1 MNHVPMTVRNVIMEV
16 FATNTAVSA
25 SVVLVSMAQHAK
37 ISVKLR
43 HGDPNVSQGSKIFS
57 YIFGCLGRPELFGD
71 PGFQYFC
78 DYDDNNFLPP
88 CRSKLFCLPHP
99 YGCTCGPGWTGPE
112 CNRPCPEERY
122 GPGCSLECHCEEQ
135 DCNDESGICIQGG
148 CASGW
153 TGENCQIE
161 CEEGK
166 WGPECENDCGNCF
179 NGTSC
184 DRISKFVETS
194 DTAPPYPVLTYINRL
209 LYKFYGKIKL
219 APVTNVFLG
228 TLFHF
233 AVTAV
238 NSINGVSTV
247 TNPVTVGMKSRVIGR
262 LVNVLMVCVRLVLMV
277 TLAVMNVSLGDMVS
291 IVKTSVVAVSM
302 ENHVNQPME
311 HVLVV

>member
-1 MNHVPMTVRNVIMEV
+1 MINLDESC
-16 FATNTAVSA
+16 TNDCPRCYNGGICNEYSGVC
-25 SVVLVSMAQHAK
+25 
-37 ISVKLR
+37 IC
-43 HGDPNVSQGSKIFS
+43 GPGFYGSTCQDICEAETWGS
-57 YIFGCLGRPELFGD
+57 ECQSGILNLSIFGCLGRPELFGD
-71 PGFQYFC
+71 PRFQYFC

-184 DRISKFVETS
+184 DRISKFDETR
-194 DTAPPYPVLTYINRL
+194 DTVPLVAFYHATVYRINE
-209 LYKFYGKIKL
+209 
-219 APVTNVFLG
+219 T
-228 TLFHF
+228 
-233 AVTAV
+233 
-238 NSINGVSTV
+238 
-247 TNPVTVGMKSRVIGR
+247 
-262 LVNVLMVCVRLVLMV
+262 
-277 TLAVMNVSLGDMVS
+277 
-291 IVKTSVVAVSM
+291 
-302 ENHVNQPME
+302 Q
-311 HVLVV
+311 